1 VADGALAALMLPS
14 LFALI
19 FLGVPVG
26 FALILVGAGFA
37 APVFGDLLAR
47 QVLARVIEIPQNF
60 AFAAVPAFVLMGAL
74 LERAGLAEKLFAA
87 MRLLLGRLP
96 GGLALSALAMAAVFA
111 ACSGIIGAVEVVVGL
126 MAMRPMLDRGYAPSL
141 VAGTVAAGGS
151 LGTIIPPSITAVV
164 YGLVAQVPVND
175 LFAGLLLPGLL
186 TVMLSA
192 AWILLHAIRHPLPIE
207 RVQAEPLARRVAI
220 VLGGLVPALLLIG
233 AVLGAILLGVASPT
247 EAAATGAAGA
257 ALLAALHGRLTG
269 AVCFEALRTTA
280 LVTGM
285 IMTIVVGGSLF
296 AAAFTLHGGGVLVAD
311 AAGAWALPP
320 SGLVTLLLA
329 IVVALGFVLDWAT
342 IVLLCMPVFA
352 PLLAAAGV
360 EKLWFGVLM
369 LCAIQTSYLTPPMA
383 PAIFYVQSIAP
394 PEIRY
399 ADIVRGV
406 LPFLAVQIIVL
417 VAVALFPALA
427 TALPEALRRF

>member
-1 VADGALAALMLPS
+1 MLPA
-14 LFALI
+14 LFALV

-26 FALILVGAGFA
+26 FALILVGVGFA
-37 APVFGDLLAR
+37 APVFGEVLPR
-47 QVLARVIEIPQNF
+47 QVLARVLEIPQQF

-74 LERAGLAEKLFAA
+74 LERSGLAEKLFAA

-96 GGLALSALAMAAVFA
+96 GGLALAALAMAAVFA

-126 MAMRPMLDRGYAPSL
+126 MAMRPMLARGYAPSL

-164 YGLVAQVPVND
+164 YGLVAGVPVND

-186 TVMLSA
+186 TVALSA
-192 AWILLHAIRHPLPIE
+192 GWIFLHAKLHPVARDDPPAMPMLF
-207 RVQAEPLARRVAI
+207 RVRILAA
-220 VLGGLVPALLLIG
+220 GLVPALLLVG
-233 AVLGAILLGVASPT
+233 AVLGAILAGIASPT

-257 ALLAALHGRLTG
+257 ALLAALHGRLSR
-269 AVCFEALRTTA
+269 AVLAEALSTTA

-285 IMTIVVGGSLF
+285 ILTIVVGGSLF
-296 AAAFTLHGGGVLVAD
+296 AAAFTLHGGGALVA
-311 AAGAWALPP
+311 GATGALQLSPG
-320 SGLVTLLLA
+320 GLVALLLG
-329 IVVALGFVLDWAT
+329 IVVLLGFVLDWAT
-342 IVLLCMPVFA
+342 IVLLCMPVFG
-352 PLLAAAGV
+352 PLLDAAGV

-394 PEIRY
+394 PEITY
-399 ADIVRGV
+399 GAIVRGV
-406 LPFLAVQIIVL
+406 LPFLAVQLLVL
-417 VAVALFPALA
+417 LAVAAFPALG
-427 TALPEALRRF
+427 TALPGALRRF